1 MRRSNPNRIR
11 PNRIVARLAGLAVAL
26 VLVGAAVA
34 EPVSAQSLTPPTS
47 PPVSPTEPSATL
59 PPWSAQVVDS
69 SEVSK
74 ALSRTA
80 PTVVAPTT
88 VAPTTVA
95 PPTTVKPKAK
105 RAKATLGP
113 TTSTTTSPTAL
124 ASVLPA
130 IASGSIGAASL
141 TVAADDPAVWAALRK
156 CESGGRYD
164 LNTGNG
170 YYGAYQFALGT
181 WQRLGY
187 PGYPHQAT
195 AAMQDEAAKRL
206 QAAQGWGQ
214 WPECARRISAR

>member
-1 MRRSNPNRIR
+1 MRRSNPNR
-11 PNRIVARLAGLAVAL
+11 NVARLAGLAAAL
-26 VLVGAAVA
+26 VLAGAAVA
-34 EPVSAQSLTPPTS
+34 VPASAQSLTPPAA
-47 PPVSPTEPSATL
+47 PPVSTTEPSATVATL

-74 ALSRTA
+74 ALSRAATPVGA
-80 PTVVAPTT
+80 PPI
-88 VAPTTVA
+88 VA

-105 RAKATLGP
+105 RAKATLSP
-113 TTSTTTSPTAL
+113 TSSTTAL
-124 ASVLPA
+124 PSILPAILPA
-130 IASGSIGAASL
+130 IASGSNVAGSL
-141 TVAADDPAVWAALRK
+141 TVAADDAAVWAALRK

-195 AAMQDEAAKRL
+195 AAIQDEAAKRL
-206 QAAQGWGQ
+206 QATQGWGP

>member
-1 MRRSNPNRIR
+1 MRRSNPN
-11 PNRIVARLAGLAVAL
+11 PAFARLAGLAAVV
-26 VLVGAAVA
+26 VLGGAAVA
-34 EPVSAQSLTPPTS
+34 VPADAQSLTPPTAL
-47 PPVSPTEPSATL
+47 PATPTDLPAAVSTV

-74 ALSRTA
+74 ALGRAAS
-80 PTVVAPTT
+80 TVVASP
-88 VAPTTVA
+88 VVA

-105 RAKATLGP
+105 RTKATLGP
-113 TTSTTTSPTAL
+113 TTSTTAL
-124 ASVLPA
+124 PSILPS
-130 IASGSIGAASL
+130 IASGGTVAGSL
-141 TVAADDPAVWAALRK
+141 TVAADEPAVWAALRN

-195 AAMQDEAAKRL
+195 AAMQDQAAKRL
-206 QAAQGWGQ
+206 QATQGWGP

>member
-1 MRRSNPNRIR
+1 MRRSNPNR
-11 PNRIVARLAGLAVAL
+11 NVARLAGLAVAL
-26 VLVGAAVA
+26 VLAGAAVA
-34 EPVSAQSLTPPTS
+34 VPAAAQSLTPPTA
-47 PPVSPTEPSATL
+47 PPVSPAEPSATATL

-74 ALSRTA
+74 ALSRA
-80 PTVVAPTT
+80 ASTVVVSP
-88 VAPTTVA
+88 VVA

-105 RAKATLGP
+105 RAKATLSP
-113 TTSTTTSPTAL
+113 TTSTTAL
-124 ASVLPA
+124 PSILPA
-130 IASGSIGAASL
+130 VASGSNVAGPL

-187 PGYPHQAT
+187 PGFPHQAT
-195 AAMQDEAAKRL
+195 PAMQDEAAKRL
-206 QAAQGWGQ
+206 QATQGWGP

>member
-1 MRRSNPNRIR
+1 MRRSNPNR
-11 PNRIVARLAGLAVAL
+11 NVARLAGLAVAL
-26 VLVGAAVA
+26 VLAGAAVA
-34 EPVSAQSLTPPTS
+34 VPVAAQSLTPPTA
-47 PPVSPTEPSATL
+47 PPAGPTEPSAAVTTL

-69 SEVSK
+69 TEVSK
-74 ALSRTA
+74 ALSRVAT
-80 PTVVAPTT
+80 TVVAP
-88 VAPTTVA
+88 PIVA
-95 PPTTVKPKAK
+95 PPTTVKPKVK
-105 RAKATLGP
+105 RARATLSP
-113 TTSTTTSPTAL
+113 TTSTTAL
-124 ASVLPA
+124 PSTLAA
-130 IASGSIGAASL
+130 IASGSNVAGSL

-195 AAMQDEAAKRL
+195 AAIQDEAAKRL
-206 QAAQGWGQ
+206 QAAQGWGP